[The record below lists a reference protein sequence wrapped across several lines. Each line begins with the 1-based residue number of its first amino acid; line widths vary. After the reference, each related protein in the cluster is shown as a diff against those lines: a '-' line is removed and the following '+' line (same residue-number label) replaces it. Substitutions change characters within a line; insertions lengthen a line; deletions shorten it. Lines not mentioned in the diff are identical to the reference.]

1 MVNEFTPR
9 IAVIGCGAVFD
20 AFYLKALKKLSDNG
34 EVNVV
39 ALVDSNRDY
48 IKRYLK
54 YFPSSRAFASMD
66 ADFSN
71 LKVSRSLVLT
81 PPSTHAEI
89 LEKLAS
95 MNSHVYC
102 EKPLTISTA
111 EAITVR
117 ETFSKANLLCKVGY
131 VRRVFPNFQVFKTN
145 YSKLG
150 SDRLLSITDGE
161 VFRWP
166 IKMDSIFMPEQVGGG
181 IIWDKLSHNLD
192 LIQWIDG
199 IKSIDKVISNC
210 VEGQVPVDVLVEG
223 QTNTGCF
230 KIAASWTESFP
241 NMVKA
246 SDGENILLS
255 NNGIDSTLKS
265 NLDID
270 ENSKTL
276 FDVTTYEEAVEA
288 SLREFLKLSKVDEKS
303 ILASVEESVSLT
315 KHLSVIEASVKGI
328 RS

>member
-1 MVNEFTPR
+1 MVNEFAPR

-20 AFYLKALKKLSDNG
+20 AFYLKALKKLSDNR

-39 ALVDSNRDY
+39 ALVDSNREY
-48 IKRYLK
+48 VKRYLK

-89 LEKLAS
+89 LGKLAS
-95 MNSHVYC
+95 MDSHVYC

-131 VRRVFPNFQVFKTN
+131 VRRLFPNFQVIKAN

-150 SDRLLSITDGE
+150 SDRFLSITDGE

-166 IKMDSIFMPEQVGGG
+166 IKMDSIFMPEKVGGG
-181 IIWDKLSHNLD
+181 VIWDKLSHNLD

-199 IKSIDKVISNC
+199 IKSVDRVISNC
-210 VEGQVPVDVLVEG
+210 AEGQVPVDVLVEG
-223 QTNTGCF
+223 QTNTGGF

-241 NMVKA
+241 NMVKV
-246 SDGENILLS
+246 SDGNNILLS

-270 ENSKTL
+270 VNSKTL

-288 SLREFLKLSKVDEKS
+288 SLREFLKLSKVDENS

-315 KHLSVIEASVKGI
+315 KYLSVIEASVRGI